1 MRGEPRFAAHTI
13 LGMTSDAAAVGDEP
27 QQDSRPTR
35 PERMGR
41 LPYTRKHTRVL
52 LGSGTGWALDAMD
65 VGLISFVALAIAT
78 QWDLS
83 HTEQSW
89 LLSIGF
95 VGMALGATFG
105 GMLSDRYG
113 RRTVFALTLVVY
125 GLATGASA
133 LVNTL
138 AALLLLRF
146 LVGLGLGAELPV
158 ASTLVSELSPTRIR
172 GRLVVILE
180 SFWAVGWILAA
191 LIGFFVVPLS
201 DDGWRWAFLV
211 GLVPAFWAVV
221 IRWGLPE
228 SPLFL
233 ERRGRVEEAEAV
245 VRGFEESAGLPH
257 EESRPLPPAPP
268 KRAGELWS
276 AAYRVRTAGIWIVW
290 FCVNFSY
297 YGAFIWLPTLLYA
310 QGFDLVRSFGYT
322 LIITLAQLPGYA
334 VAAVLVETWGRRPTL
349 ATFLIG
355 SALAA
360 AGFGMA
366 GEVWQILLAGCAMS
380 FFNLGAWGALY
391 AITPEI
397 YPTSVRGS
405 GAGAAAGFGRLASIA
420 APLLVPVVLAAW
432 GNAVLFAVFGAAFV
446 IGAAAAYF
454 LLPEQAG
461 ERLDAT

>member
-1 MRGEPRFAAHTI
+1 
-13 LGMTSDAAAVGDEP
+13 
-27 QQDSRPTR
+27 
-35 PERMGR
+35 MGR

-52 LGSGTGWALDAMD
+52 FGSGTGWALDAMD
-65 VGLISFVALAIAT
+65 VGLISFVGLAIAT
-78 QWDLS
+78 QWGLTA
-83 HTEQSW
+83 TEQSW

-95 VGMALGATFG
+95 VGMAIGATLG

-113 RRTVFALTLVVY
+113 RRTVFAATLVVY

-158 ASTLVSELSPTRIR
+158 ASTLVSELSPTKIR

-180 SFWAVGWILAA
+180 SFWALGWILAA
-191 LIGFFVVPLS
+191 LIGFFIVPLS

-211 GLVPAFWAVV
+211 GLVPALWAVV

-245 VRGFEESAGLPH
+245 VRSFEASAGVPS
-257 EESRPLPPAPP
+257 EESRPLPPEPP
-268 KRAGELWS
+268 KPTGAIWS
-276 AAYRVRTAGIWIVW
+276 PAYRVRTAGIWAVW

-297 YGAFIWLPTLLYA
+297 YGAFIWLPSLLYA

-322 LIITLAQLPGYA
+322 LIITLAQVPGYA
-334 VAAVLVETWGRRPTL
+334 VAAVLVEVWGRRPTL

-360 AGFGMA
+360 AGFGVA
-366 GEVWQILLAGCAMS
+366 DQVWQILAAGCALS

-397 YPTSVRGS
+397 YPTSVRG
-405 GAGAAAGFGRLASIA
+405 AGTGSAAGFGRIASIA

-432 GNAVLFAVFGAAFV
+432 GATALFGLFGATFV
-446 IGAAAAYF
+446 LGAAAAYF

-461 ERLDAT
+461 EKLDAT

>member
-1 MRGEPRFAAHTI
+1 
-13 LGMTSDAAAVGDEP
+13 
-27 QQDSRPTR
+27 
-35 PERMGR
+35 MGR
-41 LPYTRKHTRVL
+41 LPYTRRHTRVM

-65 VGLISFVALAIAT
+65 VGLISFVGLAIAT

-83 HTEQSW
+83 TMEQSW

-105 GMLSDRYG
+105 GLLSDRFG
-113 RRTVFALTLVVY
+113 RRTVFAATLVVY

-180 SFWAVGWILAA
+180 SFWALGWILAA
-191 LIGFFVVPLS
+191 LIGFFIVPLS
-201 DDGWRWAFLV
+201 EDGWRWAFLA
-211 GLVPAFWAVV
+211 GLVPAIWAVV
-221 IRWGLPE
+221 VRWGLPE

-245 VRGFEESAGLPH
+245 VRSFEESAGVPH
-257 EESRPLPPAPP
+257 AESRPLPAVAPKTP
-268 KRAGELWS
+268 GELWS
-276 AAYRVRTAGIWIVW
+276 PNYRVRTAGIWIVW

-334 VAAVLVETWGRRPTL
+334 VAAFLVETWGRRPTL
-349 ATFLIG
+349 AAFLIG
-355 SALAA
+355 SGLAA
-360 AGFGMA
+360 GAFGMA
-366 GEVWQILLAGCAMS
+366 GEVWQILLAGCALS

-405 GAGAAAGFGRLASIA
+405 GAGAAAGFGRIASIA

-432 GNAVLFAVFGAAFV
+432 GNALLFALFGATFV

-461 ERLDAT
+461 TSLDTA

>member
-1 MRGEPRFAAHTI
+1 MPT
-13 LGMTSDAAAVGDEP
+13 DEGVAP
-27 QQDSRPTR
+27 TTMTR

-41 LPYTRKHTRVL
+41 LPYTRKHTKVL

-65 VGLISFVALAIAT
+65 VGLISFVGLAIANA
-78 QWDLS
+78 WDLS
-83 HTEQSW
+83 RTEQSW

-95 VGMALGATFG
+95 VGMAIGATFG
-105 GMLSDRYG
+105 GMLADRYG
-113 RRTVFALTLVVY
+113 RRTVFALTLLLY
-125 GLATGASA
+125 GVATGASA
-133 LVNTL
+133 LATGL
-138 AALLLLRF
+138 AMLLVLRF

-172 GRLVVILE
+172 GRLVVVLE

-191 LIGFFVVPLS
+191 LIGYFVVPAS
-201 DDGWRWAFLV
+201 EQGWRWAFAL
-211 GLVPAFWAVV
+211 GMIPAVYAAV

-233 ERRGRVEEAEAV
+233 ERRGRVAQAESV
-245 VRGFEESAGLPH
+245 VRSFERSAGLGSP
-257 EESRPLPPAPP
+257 ESRPLPPSRPRTP
-268 KRAGELWS
+268 GQLWS
-276 AAYRVRTAGIWIVW
+276 PTYRRRTLGIWLVW
-290 FCVNFSY
+290 FMVNFSY

-334 VAAVLVETWGRRPTL
+334 VAALLVETWGRRPTL
-349 ATFLIG
+349 ATFLLG
-355 SALAA
+355 SAVSAVL
-360 AGFGMA
+360 FGMS
-366 GEVWQILLAGCAMS
+366 GEVWQIIAAGCAMS

-397 YPTSVRGS
+397 YPTSVRAS
-405 GAGAAAGFGRLASIA
+405 GAGAAAGFGRIASIA

-432 GNAVLFAVFGAAFV
+432 GSGALFILFGAAFLL
-446 IGAAAAYF
+446 GAAAALL

-461 ERLDAT
+461 DALDTT